1 MRSKPG
7 RLALA
12 SLALACLS
20 GPAWPEGGTGFTL
33 GGSLEASPFA
43 AYAKSAA
50 AEGFSCGSA
59 TRLGLDLRARGPE
72 GPVTASAGASCEASI
87 LSGAATAG
95 AAGLGADT
103 FLASGPESAAALRL
117 KTAWARL
124 DSGWAAATAGRQ
136 ILNYGRGALWSPVDL
151 FSSLETTTLSTARR
165 GVDALRLAAP
175 LGQTGL
181 LDLVAA
187 PKAGLE
193 EGSYAL
199 RLSGLLAPGLDSG
212 ALAAYKDG
220 GWLAGADFKLDWAAS
235 LYGEALY
242 ALPESG
248 GEGLL
253 RAAAGADCS
262 LGDLVLAAE
271 YYYNGGLS
279 SAEDP
284 YRAGAHN
291 LYAALS
297 WGASEFAS
305 LRASGTLD
313 LSDWTG
319 SAVLALY
326 LSAAQNADL
335 ALYVSGKGMGES
347 GYSAQA
353 GLDLTVKF

>member
-1 MRSKPG
+1 MKSKHG

-12 SLALACLS
+12 ALTLACLC
-20 GPAWPEGGTGFTL
+20 GHAWAEGETAFTL
-33 GGSLEASPFA
+33 GGLIEDSPFA
-43 AYAKSAA
+43 AYASGAG
-50 AEGFSCGSA
+50 AEGFSYGSA

-72 GPVTASAGASCEASI
+72 GPVAASAGASCEASI
-87 LSGAATAG
+87 LTGAAI
-95 AAGLGADT
+95 AAATGLGADA
-103 FLASGPESAAALRL
+103 FLASGPESVAALRL
-117 KTAWARL
+117 KTAWAKL

-136 ILNYGRGALWSPVDL
+136 ILNYGRGAVWSPVDL
-151 FSSLETTTLSTARR
+151 FSSLETTALSTARR
-165 GVDALRLAAP
+165 GVDALRLAVP

-181 LDLVAA
+181 FDLVAA

-212 ALAAYKDG
+212 ALAAYEG
-220 GWLAGADFKLDWAAS
+220 GAWLAGADFKLDSAMS

-242 ALPESG
+242 ALPDSG
-248 GEGLL
+248 GEGLF
-253 RAAAGADCS
+253 RASAGADCS

-271 YYYNGGLS
+271 YYYNGGRP
-279 SAEDP
+279 SAADP
-284 YRAGAHN
+284 YLAGAHN

-305 LRASGTLD
+305 LRAYGIWD
-313 LSDWTG
+313 LSDETG

-335 ALYVSGKGMGES
+335 ALYLSGSETEAS
-347 GYSAQA
+347 GRSAKA
-353 GLDLTVKF
+353 GVDLTVKF